1 MGGKVKNA
9 LYLINGGI
17 YLHIAD
23 SGDRFDYTIYD
34 KETMHQVYYGQLDV
48 STVCEQTAQGIS
60 NAARYAVFEDY
71 GINAVTVEEVPLDML
86 QKLKNIQ
93 LDPSLDEYPRPDYG
107 CSMADIACMGYLKG
121 DLLPVADDI
130 AKDLSQNGFRI
141 YEVDAHGNV
150 KGPVDVNSSY
160 HNLFAVSRAGWQ
172 NSRGFREA
180 VADRMKH
187 QTERELTFL
196 CQSQD
201 CFAIYQ
207 LNHHDPDLR
216 YIRYESLE
224 SLQKQ
229 GQRPQRGNYEL
240 VYTAPLPE
248 GTGLNTLWTKFNT
261 DHPPDYQH
269 PSMSISDVIA
279 VKRNGTITCYYVDQ
293 SGFAVLDNFLA
304 QRPRQ
309 QSWASPLL
317 SGSWRQSRFPAKRP
331 PSPKIGRRVNG
342 P

>member
-1 MGGKVKNA
+1 MSGKVENA
-9 LYLINGGI
+9 LYLVNGGV

-34 KETMHQVYYGQLDV
+34 KETMRQVYHGQLDV
-48 STVCEQTAQGIS
+48 NTVREQPAQGIF
-60 NAARYAVFEDY
+60 NAARCAVFEDC

-93 LDPSLDEYPRPDYG
+93 LDPPLDEYPRPDYG
-107 CSMADIACMGYLKG
+107 CTMADIACTGYLKG

-130 AKDLSQNGFRI
+130 AKDLSQKGFRI
-141 YEVDAHGNV
+141 YEVDTRGNV
-150 KGPVDVNSSY
+150 KGHVDVNSSC

-187 QTERELTFL
+187 QTERELTFR

-207 LNHHDPDLR
+207 LHHHDPDLR
-216 YIRYESLE
+216 YIRYEPLE

-229 GQRPQRGNYEL
+229 GQQPQRNNYEL

-269 PSMSISDVIA
+269 PSMSVSDVIA
-279 VKRNGTITCYYVDQ
+279 VKRNGTITCYYVNQ
-293 SGFAVLDNFLA
+293 SCFAVLDNFLA

-309 QSWASPLL
+309 AELGKPSIKRQLAAKPV
-317 SGSWRQSRFPAKRP
+317 SGDHPAKPRDWEA
-331 PSPKIGRRVNG
+331 R
-342 P
+342 